1 MKQFIAPTYT
11 FTPGAS
17 GVGTVNLSGISS
29 FDVKYLVA
37 IINQTKGQII
47 YSTGSADYR
56 YTNVTGTTVTLF
68 YNTAT
73 MSSGDVLQVIYE
85 VQSQALP
92 TGASTEAKQDTGNSS
107 LSSMDGK
114 FTTLN
119 AKDFATSAKQDT
131 GNTSLASID
140 SSIGTIGAVEPV
152 KAQLAGFV
160 DSSGNLD
167 AAKLTENGALAV
179 GNAVKKFRDG
189 FADLAQGAAPDSAIW
204 DVVWTNQGSSTVGRA
219 GNAQG
224 SSYMKISMCPI
235 TAGSEFEMTTKRSFK
250 YPIRFINMLSISQR
264 IVGQELEV
272 SLVGADGSGVVTE
285 LTSVADLSISG
296 SVTIAT
302 NVATI
307 TFSVDHNLKTS
318 DRVILFG
325 NTERRLNVG
334 PVQVTVVTARQ
345 ITVPCT
351 LANGTY
357 TAGGVVRWAD
367 PLAYAKNGAGLLHEN
382 ATATNATFL
391 TRRNGFNTRLLNST
405 IVTTANSTSIQ
416 YADPFS
422 ATSMNTFIVNQEE
435 FTILPKT
442 PDSVTAPVTPL
453 KWSQGL
459 PDEEVEYKI
468 RIRAKNL
475 DNFTRPVGRIT
486 AIAKTGTTTA
496 TVTTDVAHGLA
507 TTDFVQ
513 IYGVRDQANFP
524 AMSTQTQVASIVS
537 PTQFTIVI
545 GAAVTVSSAGG
556 TVFLNQGSV
565 AAPGISTQAISSLS
579 RTNNVMTL
587 VGSAAWAG
595 ILPGETVQIHGCDAT
610 SMGLYDG
617 IYKVFRLNGTQMELE
632 SIGANFTT
640 INSGGSVIKRT
651 DFRIHA
657 VSQIEH
663 TRHIVEISNQQ
674 GSADPSR
681 SLPVVFGAT
690 QTVNAAVT
698 SGTLGTVSSV
708 TSSQG
713 AIPGIVADVASAAI
727 TSTTTTATLTPTF
740 GISYQV
746 NIPVTAVT
754 GTNPTLDI
762 TIEESDDT
770 GTNWFKVY
778 DFPRIT
784 ATGIYR
790 SPHIPF
796 FGNRIRYVQTVGG
809 TTPSFTRA
817 INRLQSSYPALAQRQ
832 LIDRTIVLTT
842 LNSVTPILLARDC
855 GNGTQLIVSIGTAVT
870 PPSIQLEG
878 SDDFGLTWY
887 AIGSPLAAVANSTV
901 QVTVLDINA
910 AALRARVSTAGVTV
924 VANYIMIKAHD

>member
-1 MKQFIAPTYT
+1 MKSFIAPSYT

-17 GVGTVNLSGISS
+17 GVGTVNLSGISP
-29 FDVKYLVA
+29 FDIKFLVS
-37 IINQTKGQII
+37 IINQTKGEII
-47 YSTGSADYR
+47 YSTASAALR
-56 YTNVTGTTVTLF
+56 YTTVVGTTVTLF
-68 YNTAT
+68 KDTST
-73 MSSGDVLQVIYE
+73 MSAGDVLQVIYE
-85 VQSQALP
+85 VQTATLP
-92 TGASTEAKQDTGNSS
+92 TGAATE
-107 LSSMDGK
+107 
-114 FTTLN
+114 
-119 AKDFATSAKQDT
+119 AKQDT
-131 GNTSLASID
+131 GNTSLASIN
-140 SSIGTIGAVEPV
+140 SSVGTVGAVEPT
-152 KAQLAGFV
+152 KAQLVGFV
-160 DSSGNLD
+160 DSSGNMD

-189 FADLAQGAAPDSAIW
+189 FADLAQGAAPDSLIW
-204 DVVWTNQGSSTVGRA
+204 DVIWTNQGSSTVGRA

-224 SSYMKISMCPI
+224 ASYMKIGMCPI
-235 TAGSEFEMTTKRSFK
+235 TAGSEFEMITKRSFK
-250 YPIRFINMLSISQR
+250 YPMRFINMLSISQR

-272 SLVGADGSGVVTE
+272 SLIGVDGSGVVTE
-285 LTSVADLSISG
+285 VSPVADLSISG
-296 SVTIAT
+296 SVTISA
-302 NVATI
+302 NIATI
-307 TFSVDHNLKTS
+307 TFAIDHNLKTS
-318 DRVILFG
+318 DRVILIG

-351 LANGTY
+351 LANGSY

-405 IVTTANSTSIQ
+405 IVTTANATSLQ
-416 YADPFS
+416 YTDPFN
-422 ATSMNTFIVNQEE
+422 ATSMNTVVANQEE
-435 FTILPKT
+435 FVVIPRT
-442 PDSVTAPVTPL
+442 PDSVAAPGVPL
-453 KWSQGL
+453 KWTQGL

-475 DNFTRPVGRIT
+475 DNFTRPVARIT
-486 AIAKTGTTTA
+486 AIAKTGTVTA

-507 TTDFVQ
+507 ATDFVQ

-524 AMSTQTQVASIVS
+524 NLTTQTQIASIIS

-545 GAAVTVSSAGG
+545 GAAVTISSAGG

-565 AAPGISTQAISSLS
+565 LAPGVLGQVVQSLS

-587 VGSAAWAG
+587 VGSAAWVG
-595 ILPGETVQIHGCDAT
+595 IIPGETVQIHGCDAT

-617 IYKVFRLNGTQMELE
+617 IYKVYRTNGTQLELE
-632 SIGANFTT
+632 SVGANFTT
-640 INSGGSVIKRT
+640 INCGGAVIKRT
-651 DFRIHA
+651 DFRVHA
-657 VSQIEH
+657 ISEIEH
-663 TRHIVEISNQQ
+663 TRHIVELSNSQ

-681 SLPVVFGAT
+681 SVPVVFGAA
-690 QTVNAAVT
+690 QSVNIA
-698 SGTLGTVSSV
+698 SGTVSSV

-713 AIPGIVADVASAAI
+713 AIPGNIADVASAAL

-746 NIPVTAVT
+746 NIPVTVVS
-754 GTNPTLDI
+754 GTNPTLDV

-770 GTNWFKVY
+770 GTNWYRVY

-784 ATGIYR
+784 VAGIYR

-796 FGNRIRYVQTVGG
+796 FGNRIRYQQTVGG

-817 INRLQSSYPALAQRQ
+817 INRLQSSYPSLPQRQ
-832 LIDRTIVLTT
+832 LIDRTISLTT
-842 LNSVTPILLARDC
+842 LNSTTPILLTRDC
-855 GNGTQLIVSIGTAVT
+855 GNATQLIINVGAAAT
-870 PPSIQLEG
+870 PPQLQLEG

-887 AIGSPLAAVANSTV
+887 NIGSPLTAVANSTV
-901 QVTVLDINA
+901 QVTSLDINA
-910 AALRARVSTAGVTV
+910 AAIRARVSTIGVGVTMGYV
-924 VANYIMIKAHD
+924 MIKAHD